1 MLFKNIMRKCS
12 LLIIALIFLQ
22 VNFGFA
28 QVDKKANA
36 ILAGVSAKYKSY
48 KSITVDFAYTLENP
62 AAKIKETQ
70 TGNLILSGAKY
81 RLNIAGQEVIC
92 DGKTTWTIMKEAKE
106 VQVNS
111 VDANEEGIKPAEIFT
126 MYDKGFLIKFV
137 NENNAGAKVL
147 QNLELTPT
155 DKSKAFFK
163 IKLSVDKA
171 SKQLVKSIIFDKNGN
186 RYTYAIKSF
195 KANTPTTT
203 STFSFDPKKYPGVEL
218 VDLR

>member
-1 MLFKNIMRKCS
+1 
-12 LLIIALIFLQ
+12 
-22 VNFGFA
+22 
-28 QVDKKANA
+28 
-36 ILAGVSAKYKSY
+36 
-48 KSITVDFAYTLENP
+48 
-62 AAKIKETQ
+62 
-70 TGNLILSGAKY
+70 
-81 RLNIAGQEVIC
+81 
-92 DGKTTWTIMKEAKE
+92 MKEAKE

-126 MYDKGFLIKFV
+126 MYDKGFLIKFI
-137 NENNAGAKVL
+137 NENQAGAKVL

-163 IKLSVDKA
+163 VKLSVDKA

-186 RYTYAIKSF
+186 RYTYAIKNF
-195 KANTPTTT
+195 KANTPTTA

>member
-1 MLFKNIMRKCS
+1 
-12 LLIIALIFLQ
+12 
-22 VNFGFA
+22 
-28 QVDKKANA
+28 
-36 ILAGVSAKYKSY
+36 
-48 KSITVDFAYTLENP
+48 
-62 AAKIKETQ
+62 
-70 TGNLILSGAKY
+70 
-81 RLNIAGQEVIC
+81 
-92 DGKTTWTIMKEAKE
+92 MKEAKE

-186 RYTYAIKSF
+186 RYTYSIKAF
-195 KANTPTTT
+195 APNVKVAE
-203 STFSFDPKKYPGVEL
+203 TFFTFDVKKYPGVEL

>member
-22 VNFGFA
+22 VNVSIA

-126 MYDKGFLIKFV
+126 MYD
-137 NENNAGAKVL
+137 NGAKVL

-163 IKLSVDKA
+163 VKLSVDKA

-195 KANTPTTT
+195 KANTPTTAA
-203 STFSFDPKKYPGVEL
+203 TFSFDPKKYPGVEL

>member
-1 MLFKNIMRKCS
+1 MRKFS
-12 LLIIALIFLQ
+12 LLIITFIFIQ
-22 VNFGFA
+22 VNFATA

-36 ILAGVSAKYKSY
+36 ILAGLSAKYKSY
-48 KSITVDFAYTLENP
+48 KSINVDFAYTLENP

-92 DGKTTWTIMKEAKE
+92 DGKTTWTFMKEAKE

-126 MYDKGFLIKFV
+126 MYDKGFLIKYV
-137 NENNAGAKVL
+137 NESNAGAKVL

-171 SKQLVKSIIFDKNGN
+171 
-186 RYTYAIKSF
+186 T
-195 KANTPTTT
+195 
-203 STFSFDPKKYPGVEL
+203 
-218 VDLR
+218 

>member
-1 MLFKNIMRKCS
+1 MSYRIMKKLVYILF
-12 LLIIALIFLQ
+12 ALGYLQ
-22 VNFGFA
+22 IQVANA
-28 QVDKKANA
+28 QVDKKAAA
-36 ILAGVSAKYKSY
+36 ILSGVSAKYKSY
-48 KSITVDFAYTLENP
+48 KSINVDFAYTLENP
-62 AAKIKETQ
+62 SAKIKETQ

-92 DGKTTWTIMKEAKE
+92 DGKTTWTYMKEAKE

-111 VDANEEGIKPAEIFT
+111 VDANEDGIKPAEIFT

-137 NENNAGAKVL
+137 NESQVGAKVL

-163 IKLSVDKA
+163 IKLTVDKSA
-171 SKQLVKSIIFDKNGN
+171 KQLVKSIIFDKNGN
-186 RYTYAIKSF
+186 RYTYVIKNF
-195 KANTPTTT
+195 NANTAVSP
-203 STFSFDPKKYPGVEL
+203 STFTYDAKKYPGVEL